1 MSIIKEIGAKFTASD
16 SGFTSALKGMERG
29 IDNLNKKTES
39 VQKTSG
45 RFFDGLQSK
54 AEGASQR
61 FNRIGDSITGLGR
74 PMQNIG
80 GNLTKWIT
88 APIVGATA
96 AATTLVG
103 TLGFKRLIGIDN
115 ARAQLTG
122 MGYSAEEVDRI
133 VGQVSEDVTGG
144 MMTVAEGTSV
154 AAGAMAAGVEEGDE
168 LSKYIKLVDAASV
181 GMNRSVEE
189 TAMIFNRVQGSGKL
203 YTEELNMV
211 EESMPGFSSKLA
223 EHLGVPPEK
232 MREMVTAGEVT
243 SEDFLTV
250 MDGMAGGM
258 AEAFAETGEGMFKNA
273 MANIGIIGEK
283 MFGEVYEQAKV
294 YLAEFLDL
302 LRSDELR
309 EWASRTG
316 LVLGEWFTRIVSWIK
331 SAIDWFMNLDSRTQ
345 KLIGGFLGFGVAIGP
360 ILLALGSLVVFLG
373 SVFSAFG
380 TIFGAVATAIGWFGK
395 FMSVIK
401 TVLVWGS
408 NLLSIIK
415 FLGQIFL
422 SLMTPVGW
430 VVVAIGALAAA
441 FVVAYKKSET
451 FRNFIDGIKDKLVS
465 AWQSMME
472 FKDKV
477 IGIFQAIFA
486 MFKGDWTGGISILQ
500 KLGMSDEQILK
511 IEIAV
516 LKVLKFFHDLKQR
529 VSAILTAIGNFFKTI
544 FDFIK
549 SVVSTA
555 MDFIR
560 NTIIPIM
567 QNIMSVV
574 GTILTGIY
582 NVFKTILNAVWSVVK
597 FIFDGIYSFIKY
609 QINMT
614 KYIIEFT
621 LRLIYTIFKTIFNL
635 IKSVV
640 STVVTFIVNFVKTRF
655 NIMKANIQIIMNL
668 VRQIISTV
676 WNAIKNVFNI
686 VITAIVNFVR
696 NSFNR
701 LRTIVTTI
709 MTAVRNVIS
718 TIWNAIKNRVM
729 AIVNPLINM
738 VRNAFNRLRSALTSI
753 MNTIRNVFSSVWNA
767 IRNVVMSIVTPLINR
782 VRNAFNNLRNSL
794 TNILN
799 TIRNVFSRIWNS
811 IRDTV
816 TRVASRLSDA
826 VSRTF
831 NRMKDG
837 LTRIM
842 NNLKDAITRV
852 WNNIK
857 DSFTNVADSIK
868 KGVEGTFNKMKDS
881 LESIIKGISG
891 FVEDM
896 VDGVKKGL
904 NKLVDGVNWVAD
916 KIGMD
921 KLPHVSLST
930 GTVSSSKH
938 SNLVT
943 NGRINRDTFATVG
956 DRGRGNGSGGFR
968 HEMIRYP
975 NGKTILT
982 PDTDTTAYLPKGSM
996 VFNGR
1001 QTQSMLPQFSTGT
1014 IEDFLGG
1021 AGEVRKANK
1030 GMMGDFE
1037 ENEVGNTRDGKG
1049 INKLVEGNQ
1058 GGIFRKIGS
1067 AVKSVVGKA
1076 SDIVGDVMDYV
1087 KNPSKLVDKVFN
1099 AFGLDFGF
1107 LEGSLFNDALTGMI
1121 SKLKKGISTLFK
1133 GGLESAGKGDGSSF
1147 TGYRKTTPYS
1157 PNAPVP
1163 GYPTSFNG
1171 GRHYGID
1178 YGTPSGTVLKAT
1190 NTGTVS
1196 RMSDRG
1202 GGLVAKLLTGKFTQ
1216 FFLHLSSILKTG
1228 KVKQG
1233 EPFAKTGNS
1242 GQWTTGPHLHYQ
1254 VEKGNS
1260 PWVTNR
1266 NTIDPEKY
1274 LSGLKGYARGDIIT
1288 SPQIAWLAEGGFSES
1303 VISHD
1308 PKHQARSKAI
1318 YDKTGEMLGFNED
1331 SYYLMQI
1338 AQMITESNKLQE
1350 EGNDISKI
1358 IAEKETHIDMNGERV
1373 GKITAPY
1380 VDEEIKRKEKL
1391 VKKYRGGV
1399 DRT

>member
-29 IDNLNKKTES
+29 IDSLNKKTES

-45 RFFDGLQSK
+45 KFFDGLEGKASSASK
-54 AEGASQR
+54 T
-61 FNRIGDSITGLGR
+61 FNKIGENITGLGR
-74 PMQNIG
+74 PMQDLG

-88 APIVGATA
+88 TPVLGVAA

-103 TLGFKRLIGIDN
+103 TLGFKRLVGIDN
-115 ARAQLTG
+115 ARAQLQG
-122 MGYSAEEVDRI
+122 MGYDAKDVDRI

-168 LSKYIKLVDAASV
+168 LSKYIKLVDAAAV

-203 YTEELNMV
+203 YTQELNMV

-243 SEDFLTV
+243 SEDFLAV

-258 AEAFAETGEGMFKNA
+258 AEAFAQTGEGMFKNA

-283 MFGEVYEQAKV
+283 MFGEVYKEAKV
-294 YLAEFLDL
+294 YLEEFLEL
-302 LRSDELR
+302 LRSDEVR
-309 EWASRTG
+309 EWATRVG
-316 LVLGEWFTRIVSWIK
+316 LVLGEWFTRIVTWIK
-331 SAIDWFMNLDSRTQ
+331 SAINWFMNLDTRVQ
-345 KLIGGFLGFGVAIGP
+345 KLIGGFLAFVVAIGP

-395 FMSVIK
+395 FVSVVG
-401 TVLVWGS
+401 TVVGWVTR
-408 NLLSIIK
+408 LLGIIK
-415 FLGQIFL
+415 FLGQIFI

-430 VVVAIGALAAA
+430 VVVAIAALGAA
-441 FVVAYKKSET
+441 FVIAYKKSET
-451 FRNFIDGIKDKLVS
+451 FRNFIDGIKDKLVA

-477 IGIFQAIFA
+477 IGIFTAIFA

-511 IEIAV
+511 IELAV
-516 LKVLKFFHDLKQR
+516 LKVLRFFHDLRQR
-529 VSAILTAIGNFFKTI
+529 VSAILSAIGNVFSTI
-544 FDFIK
+544 FNFIK

-555 MDFIR
+555 MNFIR
-560 NTIIPIM
+560 QTIIPIM

-574 GTILTGIY
+574 GTILKGIY
-582 NVFKTILNAVWSVVK
+582 NVFKTIFNAVWSVVK
-597 FIFDGIYSFIKY
+597 FIFNGIYSFIKY

-621 LRLIYTIFKTIFNL
+621 LRLIYTIFKSIFNL

-640 STVVTFIVNFVKTRF
+640 STVVTFIVNFIRTNF
-655 NIMKANIQIIMNL
+655 NRMKNII
-668 VRQIISTV
+668 
-676 WNAIKNVFNI
+676 NI
-686 VITAIVNFVR
+686 VMIAIRTVIT
-696 NSFNR
+696 
-701 LRTIVTTI
+701 
-709 MTAVRNVIS
+709 
-718 TIWNAIKNRVM
+718 TIWNTIKNRVM

-738 VRNAFNRLRSALTSI
+738 VRNAFNRLRSVLTSI
-753 MNTIRNVFSSVWNA
+753 MNTIRSVFRTVWNA
-767 IRNVVMSIVTPLINR
+767 IRNIVMSIVTPLINR
-782 VRNAFNNLRNSL
+782 VRSAFNSLRNALS
-794 TNILN
+794 NILN
-799 TIRNVFSRIWNS
+799 TIKNTFSRVWNS

-816 TRVASRLSDA
+816 TRIANRLSDA

-842 NNLKDAITRV
+842 NNLKDAITKV
-852 WNNIK
+852 WDK
-857 DSFTNVADSIK
+857 VKTSFTDVADGIK

-881 LESIIKGISG
+881 LESIIKGITG
-891 FVEDM
+891 FVDDM

-904 NKLVDGVNWVAD
+904 NKLIDGVNWVAD

-921 KLPHVSLST
+921 KLPKVELST
-930 GTVSSSKH
+930 GTTSTNKH
-938 SNLVT
+938 NNLIT
-943 NGRINRDTFATVG
+943 NGKINRDTFATVG
-956 DRGRGNGSGGFR
+956 DRGRGNGTGGFR
-968 HEMIRYP
+968 NEIIRYP
-975 NGKTILT
+975 NGKMILT

-996 VFNGR
+996 VYNGK
-1001 QTQSMLPQFSTGT
+1001 QTQQMMPQFSTGT
-1014 IEDFLGG
+1014 LADFLGG
-1021 AGEVRKANK
+1021 AGETRRANK
-1030 GMMGDFE
+1030 GMQGDFKD
-1037 ENEVGNTRDGKG
+1037 NKVGHTKDGKG
-1049 INKLVEGNQ
+1049 INKLVSDNQ

-1076 SDIVGDVMDYV
+1076 KDIVGDVMDYV
-1087 KNPSKLVDKVFN
+1087 KDPSKLVDKVFD

-1107 LEGSLFNDALTGMI
+1107 LEGSMFNNALTGMI
-1121 SKLKKGISTLFK
+1121 GKLKKGISTFFK
-1133 GGLESAGKGDGSSF
+1133 GGLDAAGSGDGSSF
-1147 TGYRKTTPYS
+1147 QGYRKTTPYS

-1178 YGTPSGTVLKAT
+1178 YGTPSGVTLKAT

-1196 RMSDRG
+1196 KLYDNG

-1228 KVKQG
+1228 NVKQG

-1274 LSGLKGYARGDIIT
+1274 LKGVKGYAKGDIIT
-1288 SPQIAWLAEGGFSES
+1288 SPQLAWLAEGGFSES

-1318 YDKTGEMLGFNED
+1318 YDRTGEMLGFNED
-1331 SYYLMQI
+1331 TYQLMRI
-1338 AQMITESNKLQE
+1338 VELLSNSNELQAV
-1350 EGNDISKI
+1350 GNDISRY
-1358 IAEKETHIDMNGERV
+1358 IANKETNINMDGERV
-1373 GKITAPY
+1373 GKITAQH
-1380 VDEEIKRKEKL
+1380 VEREIQRKEKL

-1399 DRT
+1399 PIT

>member
-223 EHLGVPPEK
+223 EHLGVAPEK

-294 YLAEFLDL
+294 YLAEFLEL
-302 LRSDELR
+302 LRSDEVR
-309 EWASRTG
+309 EWASRVG
-316 LVLGEWFTRIVSWIK
+316 IVLGEWFTRIVSWVK
-331 SAIDWFMNLDSRTQ
+331 TAIDWFMNLDSKTQ

-465 AWQSMME
+465 AWQAMME

-574 GTILTGIY
+574 GSILTGIY
-582 NVFKTILNAVWSVVK
+582 NVFKSILNAVWSVVK
-597 FIFDGIYSFIKY
+597 FIFNGIYSFIKY

-655 NIMKANIQIIMNL
+655 NIMKANIQIIMNV

-767 IRNVVMSIVTPLINR
+767 IRNRVISIVTPLINR
-782 VRNAFNNLRNSL
+782 VRNAFNNLRNAL

-816 TRVASRLSDA
+816 TRIASRLSDA

-852 WNNIK
+852 WDNIK
-857 DSFTNVADSIK
+857 DKFTNVADGIK

-881 LESIIKGISG
+881 LQSIIKGISG

-1014 IEDFLGG
+1014 LEDFFGG
-1021 AGEVRKANK
+1021 AGNTGMAGNFEDNK
-1030 GMMGDFE
+1030 
-1037 ENEVGNTRDGKG
+1037 VGNTRDGKG
-1049 INKLVEGNQ
+1049 INKLVEGSQ

-1076 SDIVGDVMDYV
+1076 SDIVGDVFDYI
-1087 KNPSKLVDKVFN
+1087 KNPSKLVDKVFD

-1107 LEGSLFNDALTGMI
+1107 LEGSLFSNALTGMI
-1121 SKLKKGISTLFK
+1121 SKLKSGISTFFK

-1178 YGTPSGTVLKAT
+1178 YGTPTGTVLKAT
-1190 NTGTVS
+1190 NAGTVS

-1274 LSGLKGYARGDIIT
+1274 LSGLKAYARGGIIT
-1288 SPQIAWLAEGGFSES
+1288 SPEIAWLAEGGFSES

-1308 PKHQARSKAI
+1308 PKYRVRSKAI
-1318 YDKTGEMLGFNED
+1318 YDRTGEMLGFNDAEEREEVIKLLRD
-1331 SYYLMQI
+1331 EIMLMQEVVKHTK
-1338 AQMITESNKLQE
+1338 ATSQHTKRQA
-1350 EGNDISKI
+1350 DK
-1358 IAEKETHIDMNGERV
+1358 KETIDIEMF
-1373 GKITAPY
+1373 
-1380 VDEEIKRKEKL
+1380 
-1391 VKKYRGGV
+1391 KKKSRRY
-1399 DRT
+1399 DNLRTT